1 MRLCILFLASVIVLL
16 SCKKDS
22 ETALPVL
29 KAIGT
34 QVTEGFSGTTKA
46 VINFELTKPAAKEVT
61 FTVSTADGTA
71 KAGEDYVAVMGTP
84 VTIAVG
90 ESSKIVEILIQGDE
104 IMDFNRYFTVTA
116 ENVVNATTDNATAY
130 ITVLDNDS
138 YTPAADAE
146 GVITPATYQKMSL
159 VWSDE
164 FDGAQLNTNFWT
176 YEKGAGGW
184 GNNELQE
191 YTDSPNNVF
200 IENGRLNIKA
210 IKEGAKYTS
219 GRLVTRGKKEFTY
232 GRIDI
237 RAKMPVGKGIWPAL
251 WMLGSNIS
259 TVPWPA
265 CGEIDIMEYLGHENF
280 KVYGTAHYDDGGHK
294 SQGGSYSLTPGSF
307 SEKFH
312 VFTLMWQENSMV
324 WYVDYQK
331 YFQFSKT
338 GTPFNSKFFFIM
350 NVAVGGNWPGNP
362 DNTTVF
368 PQTMVVDYVR
378 VFQ

>member
-1 MRLCILFLASVIVLL
+1 MV
-16 SCKKDS
+16 SCKKDT
-22 ETALPVL
+22 ETVLPVL

-46 VINFELTKPAAKEVT
+46 VISFELSKPAGKEVT
-61 FTVSTADGTA
+61 FTISTADGTA
-71 KAGEDYVAVMGTP
+71 KAGEDYIVVTGSP

-90 ESSKIVEILIQGDE
+90 ESSKKVEVLIQGDE
-104 IMDFNRYFTVTA
+104 IMDFNRYFTVTV
-116 ENVVNATTDNATAY
+116 ENVVNATTENATAY
-130 ITVLDNDS
+130 ITIFDNDNYS
-138 YTPAADAE
+138 PSTDAE
-146 GVITPATYQKMSL
+146 GVITPNTYPKMSL

-176 YEKGAGGW
+176 YERGAGGW

-200 IENGRLNIKA
+200 LENGRLNIKA
-210 IKEGAKYTS
+210 LKEGTKYTS
-219 GRLVTRGKKEFTY
+219 GRIITSGKKEFTY

-259 TVPWPA
+259 TVHWPA

-294 SQGGSYSLTPGSF
+294 SQGGSYSLTPGNF
-307 SEKFH
+307 SDKFH

-350 NVAVGGNWPGNP
+350 NVAVGGHWPGNP

-368 PQTMVVDYVR
+368 PQSMVVDYVR